1 LLLSWRASDAPPAL
15 CSGLAAVNHEA
26 LQAAL
31 EAFAAGLATNPHALA
46 EFWVAYVTCE
56 MLGVPALPLTMS
68 AGALFGVVKGTA
80 LVSTAGVAAAGGGFL
95 VARYA
100 LRERITRLLDGNSK
114 WASINRALGANSFR
128 IITLLRLS
136 PLMPFSLSNYA
147 YGVTR
152 LQLLPYLAGSWLGM
166 LPGTLAYVSA
176 GSVGGAVAQHG
187 LSGVDAPLG
196 AGLLGGALVALGSAG
211 YIARLVSESVQT
223 EEEEG
228 AQGKQ
233 PLDDDTR

>member
-1 LLLSWRASDAPPAL
+1 VARPAAPLTRAFLRRSPA
-15 CSGLAAVNHEA
+15 LAAVNHDA
-26 LQAAL
+26 VYARL
-31 EAFAAGLATNPHALA
+31 EAFAAGLADNPHALA
-46 EFWVAYVTCE
+46 EFWVAYVCCE

-68 AGALFGVVKGTA
+68 AGALFGVAKGTA

-100 LRERITRLLDGNSK
+100 LRERITRMLDGNSK
-114 WASINRALGANSFR
+114 WKAINRALGANSFR

-147 YGVTR
+147 YGITR
-152 LQLLPYLAGSWLGM
+152 LELAPYLAGSWLGM

-176 GSVGGAVAQHG
+176 GSVGGAVAAHG

-196 AGLLGGALVALGSAG
+196 AGLVGGAALALASAG
-211 YIARLVSESVQT
+211 YIARLVNEAVQAD
-223 EEEEG
+223 EADEAA
-228 AQGKQ
+228 AQDSK
-233 PLDDDTR
+233 R